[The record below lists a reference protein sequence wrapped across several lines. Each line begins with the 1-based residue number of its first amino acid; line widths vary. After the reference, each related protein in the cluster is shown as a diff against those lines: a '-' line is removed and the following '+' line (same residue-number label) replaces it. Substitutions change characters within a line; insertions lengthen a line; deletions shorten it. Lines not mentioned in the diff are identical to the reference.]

1 MSRTLSRLLAVGLAL
16 VMLVGMAAVA
26 QASPPWT
33 GHGKEGKHYSNMFG
47 DISLEDYPWA
57 FKHIEK
63 MAAKGIIKGVGNGN
77 FNGNA
82 DIKHQEAVIMMV
94 RYMGLEAEAQA
105 NMNAT
110 LPIADA
116 KEVAPWARGYVKVAI
131 DHNLLWVPDAGQLT
145 KLEPNAPTKR
155 VEAVVMLV
163 KAAGLEAEAQAKM
176 SQQLTFRDAAS
187 IPAAYV
193 GYVAVGV
200 EKGLVKGYEDS
211 TFQPFKAV
219 KRAEMATF
227 LGRTDEN
234 IPQQH
239 GDDDEVD
246 GKFVAAT
253 ATTITVERH
262 GQQATYTLASTCSI
276 YLNDELAALTD
287 LAAGDKV
294 QLELDAAGKVI
305 FVDAQRDHD
314 VDEDDG
320 NNNDNNNDNGQLPA
334 TLSGTVQSVSLGI
347 GVPSTIVVRLDSNA
361 GDKTFTIAQNCVIK
375 IDGVVATA
383 ADLKVGDRAQIKL
396 VAGTGDQLAEI
407 LITRTQTNTVTGT
420 VQSMLINAGTNSVIT
435 VRPTGQSTNISYLI
449 ASNAVVKYNNAV
461 VALTEIKVGDQVT
474 LTLTN
479 PTQLPVVT
487 EIVIAPRETT
497 VSGTVT
503 GVNYDARTLTVT
515 SNNVATTYAVA
526 ANAAITLFGQPF
538 TWNQLALGDQVTL
551 TVVDSTATKINITV
565 HTATYTGTVKSVT
578 VDASGNHF
586 VATIGG
592 VDRTVDVPATAVI
605 TQNGAPTTFSAIVPG
620 ATVTITGAFDGTKI
634 VAAQIIIQ

>member
-16 VMLVGMAAVA
+16 VMLVGLAAVA
-26 QASPPWT
+26 QASPPPWA
-33 GHGKEGKHYSNMFG
+33 GRGKDGKHYSNMFG

-63 MAAKGIIKGVGNGN
+63 MAAKGIVKGVGKGM

-105 NMNAT
+105 NMDAT
-110 LPIADA
+110 LPLADA

-193 GYVAVGV
+193 GYVAVAV
-200 EKGLVKGYEDS
+200 EKGLVKGYEDN

-234 IPQQH
+234 IPPQH
-239 GDDDEVD
+239 ADKDEVE
-246 GKFVAAT
+246 GKFVSAT
-253 ATTITVERH
+253 ATTVTVERH

-276 YLNDELAALTD
+276 YLNDQPATLTD
-287 LAAGDKV
+287 FTAGDKV
-294 QLELDAAGKVI
+294 ELELDAQGKVI
-305 FVDAQRDHD
+305 FIDAEREHEG
-314 VDEDDG
+314 DEDEGD
-320 NNNDNNNDNGQLPA
+320 NNDNGQLPA

-347 GVPSTIVVRLDSNA
+347 GVPSTIVVRLDSNT
-361 GDKTFTIAQNCVIK
+361 GDKTFTLATNCVIK

-383 ADLKVGDRAQIKL
+383 ADIKVGDRAEITL
-396 VAGTGDQLAEI
+396 AAGGGTQVVQI
-407 LITRTQTNTVTGT
+407 LITRAQTNTVTGT
-420 VQSMLINAGTNSVIT
+420 VQSMLINAGSNSVIT
-435 VRPTGQSTNISYLI
+435 VRPTGQSTNVSYLI
-449 ASNAVVKYNNAV
+449 ASDAVVKYNNAV

-497 VSGTVT
+497 ASGTVT

-515 SNNVATTYAVA
+515 SNNVATTYTVATNAVV
-526 ANAAITLFGQPF
+526 TLFGQPF
-538 TWNQLALGDQVTL
+538 TWNQLALGDQVAL
-551 TVVDSTATKINITV
+551 TVVDSTVTKINITV
-565 HTATYTGTVKSVT
+565 HNATYTGTVKSVT
-578 VDASGNHF
+578 VDAAGNHF

-592 VDRTVDVPATAVI
+592 VDRTVDVPTTAVI
-605 TQNGAPTTFSAIVPG
+605 TQNGASVTFSAIAPG
-620 ATVTITGAFDGTKI
+620 AAVTITGAFDGTKI
-634 VAAQIIIQ
+634 VAAQIVIQ

>member
-1 MSRTLSRLLAVGLAL
+1 MSRTFSRLLAVGLAL
-16 VMLVGMAAVA
+16 VMLVGLAAVA
-26 QASPPWT
+26 QASPPPWA
-33 GHGKEGKHYSNMFG
+33 GRGKDGKHYSGMFG
-47 DISLEDYPWA
+47 DISIEDYPWA

-63 MAAKGIIKGVGNGN
+63 MAAKGIVKGVGNGI

-82 DIKHQEAVIMMV
+82 DIKHQEAVIMIV

-105 NMNAT
+105 NMDAT
-110 LPIADA
+110 LPLADA
-116 KEVAPWARGYVKVAI
+116 KQVAPWARGYVKVAI

-200 EKGLVKGYEDS
+200 EKGLVKGYEDN

-234 IPQQH
+234 IPRQH
-239 GDDDEVD
+239 GDKDEVE

-262 GQQATYTLASTCSI
+262 GQQTTYTLASTCSI
-276 YLNDELAALTD
+276 YLNDEPAALTD
-287 LAAGDKV
+287 LTAGDKV
-294 QLELDAAGKVI
+294 ELELDKDGKVI
-305 FVDAQRDHD
+305 FIDAEREQDG
-314 VDEDDG
+314 DEDED
-320 NNNDNNNDNGQLPA
+320 NNDNDDGQLPA

-375 IDGVVATA
+375 IDGAVATA
-383 ADLKVGDRAQIKL
+383 ADIKVGDRAQIKL
-396 VAGTGDQLAEI
+396 VAGSGDQLAEI

-420 VQSMLINAGTNSVIT
+420 VQSMLINAGSNSVIT
-435 VRPTGQSTNISYLI
+435 VRPTGQSTNVSYLI
-449 ASNAVVKYNNAV
+449 ANDAVVKYNNAV

-526 ANAAITLFGQPF
+526 ANAAVTLFGQPF

-565 HTATYTGTVKSVT
+565 HNATYTGTVKSVT

-605 TQNGAPTTFSAIVPG
+605 TQNGAPVTFSAIVPG
-620 ATVTITGAFDGTKI
+620 ASVSITGAFDGTKI
-634 VAAQIIIQ
+634 VAAQIVIQ

>member
-16 VMLVGMAAVA
+16 VMLVGLAAVA
-26 QASPPWT
+26 QASPPPWAER
-33 GHGKEGKHYSNMFG
+33 GKDGKHYSNMFG

-63 MAAKGIIKGVGNGN
+63 MAAKGIVKGVGNGI
-77 FNGNA
+77 FSGNA
-82 DIKHQEAVIMMV
+82 DIKHQEAIIMMV
-94 RYMGLEAEAQA
+94 RYMGLEAEAEA
-105 NMNAT
+105 NMDAT
-110 LPIADA
+110 LPLADA

-176 SQQLTFRDAAS
+176 SQQLSFRDAAS

-193 GYVAVGV
+193 GYVAVAV
-200 EKGLVKGYEDS
+200 EKGLVKGYEDN

-234 IPQQH
+234 IPPQH
-239 GDDDEVD
+239 ADKDEVE
-246 GKFVAAT
+246 GKFVSAT
-253 ATTITVERH
+253 ATTVTVERH

-276 YLNDELAALTD
+276 YLNDQPATLTD
-287 LAAGDKV
+287 LTAGDKV
-294 QLELDAAGKVI
+294 ELELDAQGKVI
-305 FVDAQRDHD
+305 FIDAEREHEG
-314 VDEDDG
+314 DEDEGD
-320 NNNDNNNDNGQLPA
+320 NNDNGQLPA

-361 GDKTFTIAQNCVIK
+361 GDKTFTLATNCVIK

-383 ADLKVGDRAQIKL
+383 ADIKVGDHAQITL
-396 VAGTGDQLAEI
+396 AASGGTQVVQI
-407 LITRTQTNTVTGT
+407 LITRAQTNTVTGT
-420 VQSMLINAGTNSVIT
+420 VQSMLINAGSNSVIT
-435 VRPTGQSTNISYLI
+435 VRPTGQSTNVSYLI
-449 ASNAVVKYNNAV
+449 ASDAVVKYNNAV

-497 VSGTVT
+497 ASGTVT

-515 SNNVATTYAVA
+515 GNNVATTYTVATNAVV
-526 ANAAITLFGQPF
+526 TLFGQPF
-538 TWNQLALGDQVTL
+538 TWNQLALGDQVAL
-551 TVVDSTATKINITV
+551 TVVDSTVTKINITV
-565 HTATYTGTVKSVT
+565 HNATYTGTVKSVT
-578 VDASGNHF
+578 VDAAGNHF
-586 VATIGG
+586 AATIGG
-592 VDRTVDVPATAVI
+592 VDRTVDVPAAAVI
-605 TQNGAPTTFSAIVPG
+605 TKNGAPVTFSAIAPG
-620 ATVTITGAFDGTKI
+620 AAVTITGAFDGTKI
-634 VAAQIIIQ
+634 VAAQIVIQ

>member
-16 VMLVGMAAVA
+16 VMLIGLAAVA
-26 QASPPWT
+26 QASPPPWA
-33 GHGKEGKHYSNMFG
+33 GHGKDGKHYSNMFG
-47 DISLEDYPWA
+47 DISIEDYPWA

-63 MAAKGIIKGVGNGN
+63 MGAKGIIKGVGNGI

-110 LPIADA
+110 LPLADA

-200 EKGLVKGYEDS
+200 EKGLVKGYEDN

-234 IPQQH
+234 IPPQH
-239 GDDDEVD
+239 ADKDEVE
-246 GKFVAAT
+246 GKFVSAT

-276 YLNDELAALTD
+276 YLDDQPATLTD
-287 LAAGDKV
+287 LTAGDKV
-294 QLELDAAGKVI
+294 ELELDAQGKVI
-305 FVDAQRDHD
+305 FIDAERAHEG
-314 VDEDDG
+314 DEDEGD
-320 NNNDNNNDNGQLPA
+320 NNDNGQLPA

-347 GVPSTIVVRLDSNA
+347 GVPSTIVLRLDSNA
-361 GDKTFTIAQNCVIK
+361 GDKAFTLATNCVIK

-383 ADLKVGDRAQIKL
+383 ADIKVGDRAEITL
-396 VAGTGDQLAEI
+396 AAGGGTQVVQI
-407 LITRTQTNTVTGT
+407 LITRAQTNTVTGT
-420 VQSMLINAGTNSVIT
+420 VQSMLINAGSNSVIT
-435 VRPTGQSTNISYLI
+435 VRPAGQSTNVSYLI
-449 ASNAVVKYNNAV
+449 ASDAVVKYNNAV

-515 SNNVATTYAVA
+515 SNNVATTYTVATSAVV
-526 ANAAITLFGQPF
+526 TLFGQPF
-538 TWNQLALGDQVTL
+538 TWNQLALGDQVAL
-551 TVVDSTATKINITV
+551 TVVDSTVTKINITV
-565 HTATYTGTVKSVT
+565 HNATYTGTVKSIT
-578 VDASGNHF
+578 VDAAGNHF

-592 VDRTVDVPATAVI
+592 TDRTVDVPATAVI
-605 TQNGAPTTFSAIVPG
+605 TQNGAPVTFSAIAPG
-620 ATVTITGAFDGTKI
+620 ATVAITGTFDGTKI
-634 VAAQIIIQ
+634 VAAQIVVQ